1 MTFYNELLAATESD
15 RNEFLSIPI
24 LVSGVKGQISLNTYA
39 SYLAEAY
46 HHVKHTVPLLMA
58 CGSRLPERLEWLRV
72 AVGEYIEEEMGH
84 QEWILNDIK
93 ACGFDHEVVRNS
105 DPRPA
110 TELMIAYAYDTIH
123 RKNPAG
129 FFGMV
134 LVLEGTSIRL
144 ATDAAKAIQDSLQLP
159 DSAFTYLTSH
169 GALDISHMDFYQK
182 LVNQLDQTQDQQ
194 SIIHSAK
201 MFYKLYGDI
210 FRSIPMDETHNLF
223 SLEAQ
228 YV

>member
-1 MTFYNELLAATESD
+1 MSFYNELLVATESD

-24 LVSGVKGQISLNTYA
+24 LVSGVQGQISLNTYV

-93 ACGFDHEVVRNS
+93 ACGFDHEAVRNS
-105 DPRPA
+105 DPGPA

-123 RKNPAG
+123 RNNPAG

-144 ATDAAKAIQDSLQLP
+144 ATDAARAIQDSLQLP

-169 GALDISHMDFYQK
+169 GALDVSHMDFYQK
-182 LVNQLDQTQDQQ
+182 LVNQLDQNQDRQ

-210 FRSIPMDETHNLF
+210 FRSIPMDEQHNLY
-223 SLEAQ
+223 SQEAQ